1 MNNTDLANFGLFML
15 SIIVFGIGSLFV
27 GDVITDFD
35 PDGPPLVSWIIGCI
49 LIGIVLVAYLV
60 EYGR

>member
-35 PDGPPLVSWIIGCI
+35 PDGRHWYRGLLGVS
-49 LIGIVLVAYLV
+49 
-60 EYGR
+60 